1 MNPILIDLPEQF
13 ETARLQ
19 IRVPKPGD
27 GEFVH
32 QAIEASRHELKA
44 WLPFARKERTV
55 EEVEQD
61 LRESY
66 AKFLL
71 REDIRMLL
79 FEKRSSE
86 FVGTSGLHQLD
97 WTVPKCEVGYWID
110 SRKSGQGYITEAVNG
125 LAGYAF
131 EHIKAKRVYIRCDP
145 MNLKSS
151 LVAERAGFQLEGI
164 LKHDEWSVDGTT
176 LTDTAIYAKTKK

>member
-1 MNPILIDLPEQF
+1 M
-13 ETARLQ
+13 
-19 IRVPKPGD
+19 
-27 GEFVH
+27 
-32 QAIEASRHELKA
+32 
-44 WLPFARKERTV
+44 
-55 EEVEQD
+55 
-61 LRESY
+61 
-66 AKFLL
+66 
-71 REDIRMLL
+71 
-79 FEKRSSE
+79 
-86 FVGTSGLHQLD
+86 
-97 WTVPKCEVGYWID
+97 
-110 SRKSGQGYITEAVNG
+110 NG